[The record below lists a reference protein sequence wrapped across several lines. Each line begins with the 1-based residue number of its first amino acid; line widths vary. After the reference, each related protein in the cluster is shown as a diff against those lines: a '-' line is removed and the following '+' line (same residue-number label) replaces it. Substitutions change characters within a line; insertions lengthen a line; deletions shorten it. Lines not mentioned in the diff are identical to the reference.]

1 MKKILKL
8 ICLSMGMLLT
18 FENVNAQIDEN
29 AIGYYNEALR
39 FSRTVPGG
47 TARIQAIGG
56 TQIALGGD
64 VSNIYSNPAGLG
76 FFNRSQVSF
85 TPSLKLYSNDS
96 EYFGLNTRD
105 NGGRFGF
112 DNLGVVFSSP
122 RSNANSSWRGGSF
135 GISYTKTNNFNDQFT
150 YEGRNPNSSIIDQF
164 IENANGILIN
174 DLNGLTGLAYDIFLI
189 NPAIDDVGNP
199 IDGAYDSF
207 IFGLPFQ
214 REIVTTEGSQSQ
226 WSISYGGNVADRF
239 YFGIGLG
246 ITSVNYEQT
255 KSYSESN
262 FDAPDPGINDFTI
275 RERLNID
282 GSGINAT
289 VGFIFRPNDHI
300 RIGASLVTP
309 TYYQFDEES
318 DVIINASYDNF
329 FYEPENITLGEET
342 VQSDI
347 FISTYDLTTP
357 LRLNGGVAFFF
368 GKNGFISADVEY
380 IDYGN
385 SSLSSN
391 DFSTTADNRTIE
403 SLYTSV
409 VNFRVGGEYRH
420 DVFRFRA
427 GFGYHDNPYTTED
440 IDLSRTELSLGAGVR
455 FKKFYAD
462 LGVVTNLSEERN
474 YSPYTFF
481 DGTGPVANIAT
492 NNTNAILTVGFNF

>member
-1 MKKILKL
+1 M
-8 ICLSMGMLLT
+8 T
-18 FENVNAQIDEN
+18 FENVNAQVDEN
-29 AIGYYNEALR
+29 AIGYFNEALL

-47 TARIQAIGG
+47 TARIQALGG

-64 VSNIYSNPAGLG
+64 VSNISANPAGLG

-85 TPSLKLYSNDS
+85 SPSLKIYSNDA

-105 NGGRFGF
+105 NGGQFGF

-122 RSNANSSWRGGSF
+122 KSNANSSWKGGSF

-164 IENANGILIN
+164 IENANGILID
-174 DLNGLTGLAYDIFLI
+174 DLGGLTGFAYDAYLI
-189 NPAIDDVGNP
+189 NPEFDGQGSV
-199 IDGAYDSF
+199 IDGVYNSF

-214 REIVTTEGSQSQ
+214 REVLTTEGSQSQ

-246 ITSVNYEQT
+246 IASVNYEQSKLYT
-255 KSYSESN
+255 ESD

-282 GSGINAT
+282 GTGINAT
-289 VGFIFRPNDHI
+289 IGLIFRPNDNV
-300 RIGASLVTP
+300 RIGATVVTP

-318 DVIINASYDNF
+318 DVVIEANYDNF
-329 FYEPENITLGEET
+329 FYEPENITLGNERVE
-342 VQSDI
+342 SDI
-347 FISTYDLTTP
+347 FVSTYDLTTP
-357 LRLNGGVAFFF
+357 LKLSGGIAVFFN
-368 GKNGFISADVEY
+368 KNGFISADVEY
-380 IDYGN
+380 IDFGN

-391 DFSTTADNRTIE
+391 DFATTADNRTIE

-409 VNFRVGGEYRH
+409 VNFRVGGEYRY

-427 GFGYHDNPYTTED
+427 GLGYFGDPYTTEN
-440 IDLSRTELSLGAGVR
+440 IDLSRTELSLGAGLKFR
-455 FKKFYAD
+455 KFYAD
-462 LGVVTNLSEERN
+462 LGVITNLSQETG

-481 DGTGPVANIAT
+481 DGTGPTANIDT
-492 NNTNAILTVGFNF
+492 NNTNAILTFGFNF